1 MSEQRWDPTSFR
13 AEVQATLD
21 AFLAEQTQRLSPLGA
36 DAARLLTEARATVSG
51 GKRFR
56 AAFCQWGYAALA
68 GVPAGADATAVL
80 RAAAALELLH
90 ASALVHDD
98 YMDASDTRR
107 GRAATHRG
115 FEAEHRADGWRG
127 DPLQYGAAAAI
138 LLGDLL
144 LSWADELL
152 RRCGLG
158 WDRVGPALDVF
169 DLCRSEVIAGQ
180 FLDVSV
186 QARGRASVEQAT
198 TVLRYKSAKYS
209 IERPLHVG
217 AALAGAGP
225 ATLER
230 LTAFGLP
237 LGEAFQLRDDL
248 LGVFGDPATTGK
260 PAGDD
265 LVEGKRTV
273 LVALALEAA
282 PEADAARLDAALGS
296 RLGEAEI
303 AELREVIDASGA
315 RQQVEDMIDDL
326 ATQAVDALRAG
337 QAEEGW
343 DTTACGALEQLAAAA
358 TRRTR

>member
-1 MSEQRWDPTSFR
+1 MTTQAWDPTPFR
-13 AEVQATLD
+13 TAVQATLD
-21 AFLAEQTQRLSPLGA
+21 TFLADQAARLEPLGG
-36 DAARLLTEARATVSG
+36 DAARLLSEARVTVSG

-56 AAFCQWGYAALA
+56 AAFCHWGYAAVA
-68 GVPAGADATAVL
+68 GAPEGADAAAVL

-98 YMDASDTRR
+98 LMDASDTRR
-107 GRAATHRG
+107 GRSATHRT
-115 FEAEHRADGWRG
+115 FERAHRADGWRG
-127 DPLQYGAAAAI
+127 DPEQYGAAAAI

-144 LSWADELL
+144 LSWSDELL

-186 QARGRASVEQAT
+186 QARGRASVAQAM

-217 AALAGAGP
+217 AALAGADP
-225 ATLER
+225 ATLEL

-248 LGVFGDPATTGK
+248 LGVFGDPAATGK

-273 LVALALEAA
+273 LVARALENAA
-282 PEADAARLDAALGS
+282 PADAERLDAALGTP
-296 RLGEAEI
+296 LTDDEV
-303 AELREVIDASGA
+303 AELRAVIDGCGA
-315 RQQVEDMIDDL
+315 RAEVETTIDEL
-326 ATQAVDALRAG
+326 ARQAVDALHRGRAE
-337 QAEEGW
+337 AGW
-343 DTTACGALEQLAAAA
+343 DAEACAVLEQLAAAA